1 MKRMIVHVVLCS
13 VFLLGCDDE
22 GRNVREHGVPA
33 VENTKQSAPVMEMR
47 SNEQTKLTDFQKNIL
62 SRLERIEDL
71 WTNDIQK
78 AYREI
83 QAFRNGNPTSFF
95 QDVEMCR
102 RFVALVER
110 LDIDF
115 IPLVKRS
122 NYVGGYFM
130 ALGHPLFEFVEKHSQ
145 NREFLFMIGADYI
158 YKLQRDYPIVCA
170 LLEKE
175 PSLPEGPSEP
185 RLVMVPSKEE
195 WEEHRRRSAEHTAR
209 RNRLLALK
217 RYKFQLELFL
227 GTYPGHWFDAE
238 FRKEQINSFPE
249 PRRTELI
256 NYIESKIGRRM
267 KWRE

>member
-1 MKRMIVHVVLCS
+1 MKRIFVYVVACS

-22 GRNVREHGVPA
+22 GRNVREHSVPA
-33 VENTKQSAPVMEMR
+33 VEDMKQAAPVTETQ
-47 SNEQTKLTDFQKNIL
+47 SDEQAKLSGLQKSVL
-62 SRLERIEDL
+62 SGLEKIEDL

-102 RFVALVER
+102 RFVAFVER
-110 LDIDF
+110 LDIDS
-115 IPLVKRS
+115 IPLMKRS
-122 NYVGGYFM
+122 NYVDGCFM
-130 ALGHPLFEFVEKHSQ
+130 TLSHLLYESAKVHPP
-145 NREFLFMIGADYI
+145 NNEFLFMVHADYVG
-158 YKLQRDYPIVCA
+158 KLQRDYPIVCA

-175 PSLPEGPSEP
+175 PPLPEGPSEP
-185 RLVMVPSKEE
+185 RLVMVSSKEE
-195 WEEHRRRSAEHTAR
+195 WEEHRRRSAERTAR
-209 RNRLLALK
+209 RNRLLSLK

>member
-33 VENTKQSAPVMEMR
+33 VEDMKQAAPVTETQ
-47 SNEQTKLTDFQKNIL
+47 SNEQTKLTDSQKNIL

-71 WTNDIQK
+71 WTNDISK
-78 AYREI
+78 AYQEI
-83 QAFRNGNPTSFF
+83 RAFRNSNPTSFF

-102 RFVALVER
+102 RYVAFVGR
-110 LDIDF
+110 LQIDS
-115 IPLVKRS
+115 IPLMKRS
-122 NYVGGYFM
+122 NYVCGCFM
-130 ALGHPLFEFVEKHSQ
+130 ELGHPLFEFVGKHSQ
-145 NREFLFMIGADYI
+145 NSEFLFMIHADYI
-158 YKLQRDYPIVCA
+158 GKLQRDYPIICA

-175 PSLPEGPSEP
+175 PPLPERPSEP
-185 RLVMVPSKEE
+185 RLIMVSSKEE
-195 WEEHRRRSAEHTAR
+195 LEEHRRRSAERTAR

-227 GTYPGHWFDAE
+227 RTYPGHWFDAE

-249 PRRTELI
+249 PQRTEVI
-256 NYIESKIGRRM
+256 NYIEEKIGRKM